1 MKRDE
6 VTNTTNVIKFGL
18 RPAERHHMTPIR
30 NGKGMFKHLPRNK
43 KEKKERIAKG
53 GVMLFT
59 LVFCTALTLG
69 GCGRIRESGLFNQTT
84 VTETQ
89 QETSEMVTTTEPTIA
104 ETTRATLETN
114 VPLDDITDARYEDIS
129 NELTK
134 WWYRRPEQLGE
145 GLPVT
150 IDEPVQDI
158 LSSYQ
163 ALWQAPAGKKTVY
176 ITSDEG
182 YEIPGNT
189 PKILDAAK
197 EKDFV
202 INFFIT
208 GQYVESNPDLV
219 LRMLDEGHVVANH
232 SQLHKNGPKTIAE
245 LGVRGLVDDLDVANN
260 KMIEV
265 SGQSFAPF
273 FRPPEGVFSER
284 SLAVIR
290 DMGYHAVFWSFAYVD
305 WIADDQPDPE
315 AAKEKI
321 LEELHDGSILLLHA
335 NSVTNANILGDL
347 VDEIRARGYEIGDL
361 NDVLGELGYLEEAAT
376 KNESDLDLTVD
387 TLPGDDLTSS
397 ATTTLGTESVDQ
409 VATAVRTTQA
419 QTGTKDQQEQGVK
432 QEQGVTL
439 RPDASPVPST
449 MAAGQPVIPETAKTT
464 ATPR

>member
-1 MKRDE
+1 M
-6 VTNTTNVIKFGL
+6 
-18 RPAERHHMTPIR
+18 
-30 NGKGMFKHLPRNK
+30 
-43 KEKKERIAKG
+43 
-53 GVMLFT
+53 
-59 LVFCTALTLG
+59 
-69 GCGRIRESGLFNQTT
+69 
-84 VTETQ
+84 
-89 QETSEMVTTTEPTIA
+89 
-104 ETTRATLETN
+104 
-114 VPLDDITDARYEDIS
+114 
-129 NELTK
+129 
-134 WWYRRPEQLGE
+134 
-145 GLPVT
+145 
-150 IDEPVQDI
+150 
-158 LSSYQ
+158 
-163 ALWQAPAGKKTVY
+163 
-176 ITSDEG
+176 
-182 YEIPGNT
+182 
-189 PKILDAAK
+189 
-197 EKDFV
+197 
-202 INFFIT
+202 
-208 GQYVESNPDLV
+208 
-219 LRMLDEGHVVANH
+219 
-232 SQLHKNGPKTIAE
+232 
-245 LGVRGLVDDLDVANN
+245 
-260 KMIEV
+260 
-265 SGQSFAPF
+265 
-273 FRPPEGVFSER
+273 
-284 SLAVIR
+284 IR

>member
-1 MKRDE
+1 
-6 VTNTTNVIKFGL
+6 
-18 RPAERHHMTPIR
+18 
-30 NGKGMFKHLPRNK
+30 
-43 KEKKERIAKG
+43 
-53 GVMLFT
+53 MLLT
-59 LVFCTALTLG
+59 LAFCAALTLG
-69 GCGRIRESGLFNQTT
+69 GCGLLGESWLFKQTT
-84 VTETQ
+84 VEQTKP
-89 QETSEMVTTTEPTIA
+89 ETSELITTTTEPTVA
-104 ETTRATLETN
+104 EITRATLGTN
-114 VPLDDITDARYEDIS
+114 VPLDDITDARYADIS
-129 NELTK
+129 NELTE
-134 WWYRRPEQLGE
+134 WWYRRPEPLGE

-150 IDEPVQDI
+150 IDEPVQEI
-158 LSSYQ
+158 LSKYQ

-202 INFFIT
+202 VHFFVT
-208 GQYVESNPDLV
+208 GQYVETNPDLI

-245 LGVRGLVDDLDVANN
+245 LGVQGVVDELDVAND

-284 SLAVIR
+284 SLAVIQ
-290 DMGYHAVFWSFAYVD
+290 DMGYHAVFWSFAHVD
-305 WIADDQPDPE
+305 WIADEQPDPE

-335 NSVTNANILGDL
+335 NSVTNANIIGDL

-361 NDVLGELGYLEEAAT
+361 NDLLEELGYLEEAT
-376 KNESDLDLTVD
+376 SNNENELDLTVD
-387 TLPGDDLTSS
+387 SLPGDDVTSS
-397 ATTTLGTESVDQ
+397 AATIVETESVDQ
-409 VATAVRTTQA
+409 AATAVRTTQA
-419 QTGTKDQQEQGVK
+419 QTGTKGQQEQGL
-432 QEQGVTL
+432 TL
-439 RPDASPVPST
+439 RPDASPAVST
-449 MAAGQPVIPETAKTT
+449 VAAGQPVIPETAKTT